1 MALCIC
7 IALVA
12 IGMAL
17 TIRHSARPLFYDGI
31 DEFEVRDE
39 RDVEFGIENP

>member
-1 MALCIC
+1 MGLCIC

-12 IGMAL
+12 IVMAL
-17 TIRHSARPLFYDGI
+17 TIRHSARPLFYDFI

-39 RDVEFGIENP
+39 REVDFGIENP